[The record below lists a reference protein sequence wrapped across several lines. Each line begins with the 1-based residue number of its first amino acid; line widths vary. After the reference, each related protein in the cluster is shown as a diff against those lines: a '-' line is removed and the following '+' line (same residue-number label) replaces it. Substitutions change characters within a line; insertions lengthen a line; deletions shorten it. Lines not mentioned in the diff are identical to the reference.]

1 LTGAG
6 STIEENETLRV
17 IVSTEELGESENVET
32 RNNDRSVGD
41 LAEGLVESM
50 SGVTLRNAWPDMR
63 VWEFQGSLRLES
75 GAVSR
80 IPTLC
85 KVPEVLED
93 PKASLISQDGL
104 GVVLDGPERFGR
116 MTDTHANVAVIIVFG
131 PSQLFDVSAILE
143 SDVER
148 VVTDDLD
155 IRKSGKNFLAVM
167 MDNGDLTMLHSL
179 QAVDST
185 TVLNTQ
191 TLLS

>member
-41 LAEGLVESM
+41 LAKGLVESM
-50 SGVTLRNAWPDMR
+50 SGVTLRNAWPDVR

-116 MTDTHANVAVIIVFG
+116 MTDTHANVAVILVFG

>member
-50 SGVTLRNAWPDMR
+50 SGVTLRNAWPDVR